1 MLTATWSTTA
11 EGQSIGVVD
20 GPRPATLET
29 TTVGD
34 IPETV
39 AIEVDGAAVTF
50 SLVQGATLQ
59 NRGDVLSIQSSDGD
73 AIALI
78 VDDGDSTFA
87 HQTFGA
93 WISGLTFGQGSVGAG
108 SFGTRTGGDR
118 VPVGT
123 TATYTGASSGFAEV
137 DGEVGLSI
145 ATVRLVTDFETVVFL
160 TDNTRI
166 VDVVSLAESSAP
178 QLNLSGVLSIDGA
191 SFSGPVAS
199 AGSAGT
205 AEGAFFGPNAEEAGG
220 LFWTEGPNVRYMG
233 AFGASR

>member
-1 MLTATWSTTA
+1 MPTYAALLLLLAAISLVGCRTSSLPFEEPVSEVRGGSVLTATWSTTA
-11 EGQSIGVVD
+11 DGQSIGVVE
-20 GPRPATLET
+20 GPRPATLKT

-39 AIEVDGAAVTF
+39 AIEVGGATVTF

-78 VDDGDSTFA
+78 VDDGDSTFE

-108 SFGTRTGGDR
+108 SFGARTGDDR

-123 TATYTGASSGFAEV
+123 TATYTGASSGFV
-137 DGEVGLSI
+137 
-145 ATVRLVTDFETVVFL
+145 
-160 TDNTRI
+160 
-166 VDVVSLAESSAP
+166 
-178 QLNLSGVLSIDGA
+178 
-191 SFSGPVAS
+191 
-199 AGSAGT
+199 
-205 AEGAFFGPNAEEAGG
+205 
-220 LFWTEGPNVRYMG
+220 
-233 AFGASR
+233 